1 MIFDWITVAQ
11 DLL

>member
-1 MIFDWITVAQ
+1 VAQ